1 MDSPDSGSSMQDLDR
16 RLKAAKKKHEPKR
29 PVGDS
34 SRDMSGV
41 GVGLRIAVDL
51 VAGVAAGVGI
61 GWYLDSVLET
71 KPWLLLLFTIIG
83 FCAGLLNVYR
93 TARQLEEKKSQ
104 ADATKGPD
112 GDIGTDGA

>member
-16 RLKAAKKKHEPKR
+16 RLQAARKKHEPKK
-29 PVGDS
+29 PAGDTP
-34 SRDMSGV
+34 RDMSGV

-51 VAGVAAGVGI
+51 VAGVAAGVLI
-61 GWYLDSVLET
+61 GWYLDSWLET
-71 KPWLLLLFTIIG
+71 KPWFLLLFTILG

-104 ADATKGPD
+104 ADATKGPG
-112 GDIGTDGA
+112 GDTGNGGA